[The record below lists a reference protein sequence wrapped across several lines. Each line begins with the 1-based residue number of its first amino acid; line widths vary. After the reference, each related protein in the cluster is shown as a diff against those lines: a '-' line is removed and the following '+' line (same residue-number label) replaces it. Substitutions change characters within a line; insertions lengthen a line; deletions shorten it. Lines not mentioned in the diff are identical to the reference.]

1 MLLVIGAVFFSNIPS
16 SFIVHADTSAPTL
29 SVPRFNVSLVA
40 YPFDVPTT
48 TTTKIDQYTGK
59 EILITNQ
66 GYHVENRSVEIV
78 ITNRTF
84 TTYTDDVGYEI
95 NLYYRVRIKGHFGED
110 WEYFYDKYQASD
122 FPHPLQ
128 SNSEYTLLSLPA
140 DYPRDAQ
147 VDFQVEAILGYYYD
161 ELAGR
166 PILPLYALRAVSL
179 SGWSNTQTLTINDE
193 NVQIKENQTIP
204 EFSSWTMLPLL
215 MIGVIAVLIL
225 KKKV

>member
-1 MLLVIGAVFFSNIPS
+1 LLLVIGIGFFSNIPS
-16 SFIVHADTSAPTL
+16 SFIVHAETSAPKP
-29 SVPRFNVSLVA
+29 SVPQFTVRLVA
-40 YPFDVPTT
+40 YPYDVPTT

-59 EILITNQ
+59 EIITSNQ
-66 GYHVENRSVEIV
+66 GYHVENRSVEIL
-78 ITNRTF
+78 INNQPF
-84 TTYTDDVGYEI
+84 TPYTDDVGYEI
-95 NLYYRVRIKGHFGED
+95 NLYYQVRIKGHFGED

-140 DYPRDAQ
+140 DYPNDAQ

-166 PILPLYALRAVSL
+166 PILPLYALRAIAFSD
-179 SGWSNTQTLTINDE
+179 WSNTQTLTINDE
-193 NVQIKENQTIP
+193 NVQIKENKTIP
-204 EFSSWTMLPLL
+204 EFSLSTMLPLL

-225 KKKV
+225 KKL